1 MSNQK
6 NADKKMEIILTI
18 FALITIA
25 FLEYI
30 FFAKV
35 LFNDKLIGETNDSR
49 LNNLLV
55 EHWYHVFCGQESFSV
70 VNIFYPMP
78 NTVAFTDM
86 LVGFAIPYSILR
98 AFGMNMFLANKIV
111 LILFHVFGSY
121 SFYYLLNKKFKISS
135 IWALVGVVIFSYS
148 SAYYVRI
155 GHTQLIAISL
165 IPLFIIMLY
174 SFFEYFANKKKRIIY
189 GFLTVTS
196 YVFIMYTSWYTAFF
210 TALFMVTIAVVYF
223 VVSLANKNNIIKI
236 VWAYI
241 KKCYKE
247 VLCYIVYT
255 AIIATP
261 FFMLYLPVSKMFGKR
276 TYAEIV
282 SQLPELIDF
291 FNVSTSNRMLGWLME
306 KLNLDG
312 RAETNGYF
320 VWELMVG
327 FSIFVIGL
335 LVFLFF
341 YIRRMYLKQK
351 YVALEKEGKYTNT
364 KMIFRVSLIYS
375 VFVSFLLLVQ
385 SNGASLWLFVYLIV
399 PGASAIRAVVRYN
412 FFLTIPI
419 AMIIATE
426 GYYFCKKYDLR
437 MVYKIAI
444 PILLAGLIWYSN
456 LNKEGIQAIW
466 TITEEQRQ
474 LSTVSAPPSDCEA
487 MYIVDTNP
495 SGHTYYGKS
504 YTWIDYQH
512 FAWEICEK
520 YHLKNLNGYSGQFPV
535 GWKLENAD
543 NAMIHKYASDWIEG
557 TNVTLN
563 VYYYDCGTDTW
574 HKYAAVDG

>member
-1 MSNQK
+1 
-6 NADKKMEIILTI
+6 
-18 FALITIA
+18 
-25 FLEYI
+25 
-30 FFAKV
+30 
-35 LFNDKLIGETNDSR
+35 
-49 LNNLLV
+49 
-55 EHWYHVFCGQESFSV
+55 
-70 VNIFYPMP
+70 
-78 NTVAFTDM
+78 
-86 LVGFAIPYSILR
+86 
-98 AFGMNMFLANKIV
+98 
-111 LILFHVFGSY
+111 
-121 SFYYLLNKKFKISS
+121 
-135 IWALVGVVIFSYS
+135 
-148 SAYYVRI
+148 
-155 GHTQLIAISL
+155 
-165 IPLFIIMLY
+165 
-174 SFFEYFANKKKRIIY
+174 
-189 GFLTVTS
+189 
-196 YVFIMYTSWYTAFF
+196 
-210 TALFMVTIAVVYF
+210 
-223 VVSLANKNNIIKI
+223 
-236 VWAYI
+236 
-241 KKCYKE
+241 
-247 VLCYIVYT
+247 
-255 AIIATP
+255 
-261 FFMLYLPVSKMFGKR
+261 MLYLPVSKMFGKR

-291 FNVSTSNRMLGWLME
+291 FNVSADNRMFGWVMQ
-306 KLNLDG
+306 KLDLDG

-335 LVFLFF
+335 LVVLFF
-341 YIRRMYLKQK
+341 YIRRIYLKQK

-426 GYYFCKKYDLR
+426 GYYFCKKYNVK
-437 MVYKIAI
+437 MAYKIII

-456 LNKEGIQAIW
+456 LTKDGIQSVW
-466 TITEEQRQ
+466 TITEEERQ
-474 LSTVSAPPSDCEA
+474 LGTVSAPPSDCEA

-520 YHLKNLNGYSGQFPV
+520 YSLKNLNGYSGQFPI
-535 GWKLENAD
+535 GWKLQSAD
-543 NAMIHKYASDWIEG
+543 DAMIHKYASDWIDG
-557 TNVTLN
+557 TNINLN

-574 HKYAAVDG
+574 HKHVAQ